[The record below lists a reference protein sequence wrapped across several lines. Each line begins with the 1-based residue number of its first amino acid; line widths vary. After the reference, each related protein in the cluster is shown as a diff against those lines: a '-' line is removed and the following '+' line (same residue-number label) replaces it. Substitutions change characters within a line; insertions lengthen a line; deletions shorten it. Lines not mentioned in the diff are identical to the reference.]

1 MAASNWA
8 LTIATIFSALI
19 FGYYASDKSLKAYKK
34 ARNKGAQGLNSE
46 NYSHKFGK
54 LLRNGIPATKPLAR
68 AFMKIAWVKSKAE
81 SYCAINNSKHVSA
94 SPIAVCSV
102 WLAICLFLI
111 AIGTLIGASWVFG
124 LAAALCFSAA
134 CNVWLDSKC
143 EKRTREI
150 QESIP
155 DVLRSI
161 TTCFNAGLSL
171 EQTLKQ
177 IAGDS
182 QGACKDIFQESSA
195 HLLAGGTASEA
206 LELLRKNSLT
216 QELSFVSVA
225 LEIQHI
231 SGGSIK
237 QVLDCA
243 TLAAENQIELRRK
256 LQVQTAQ
263 AQLSA
268 KVVTLMPF
276 VLITLFSLISKDFLA
291 PFFASPVGIALFALA
306 IAMEVIGVLIVR
318 SSLQIKV
325 NQ

>member
-1 MAASNWA
+1 MATSNWA
-8 LTIATIFSALI
+8 ITTAAIFSALI
-19 FGYYASDKSLKAYKK
+19 FGYYASDKALKSYKK
-34 ARNKGAQGLNSE
+34 AQNKGSQGLNPD
-46 NYSHKFGK
+46 NYSNKFGK

-68 AFMKIAWVKSKAE
+68 TCMRLAWVKSKAE
-81 SYCAINNSKHVSA
+81 SYCAINSSRQLSA
-94 SPIAVCSV
+94 NPIAVCSV
-102 WLAICLFLI
+102 WLAICLALLVV
-111 AIGTLIGASWVFG
+111 GTLIGASWIFG
-124 LAAALCFSAA
+124 LAAALCFSAV
-134 CNVWLDSKC
+134 CNVWLDSQC

-216 QELSFVSVA
+216 DELSFVSVA
-225 LEIQHI
+225 LEIQHV

-276 VLITLFSLISKDFLA
+276 VLITLFSLISEDFLA
-291 PFFASPVGIALFALA
+291 PFFASPVGIGLFALA
-306 IAMEVIGVLIVR
+306 IVMEIVGVLIVR
-318 SSLQIKV
+318 STLQIQV